1 MVSLSNHHPVLRQAQ
16 DERYIA
22 ELAVN
27 AETLEGLL
35 LDTRAQGIE
44 RVVAGAVIRNNG
56 AVLLLKRAQSDYL
69 GGIYELPSGA
79 VEDGETLYRAL
90 RREVAEETGLE
101 VVGIGPYLGCFD
113 YPSGSGILTR
123 QLNFLVTVRP
133 AAVALSPEH
142 ETFAWV
148 DKAGLAE
155 YPVSQPVQ
163 ALISGVL

>member
-1 MVSLSNHHPVLRQAQ
+1 M
-16 DERYIA
+16 
-22 ELAVN
+22 N
-27 AETLEGLL
+27 AETLERLL
-35 LDTRAQGIE
+35 LDTRALGIE

-56 AVLLLKRAQSDYL
+56 TVLLLKRAQSDYL

-79 VEDGETLYRAL
+79 VEAGETLDQAL

-101 VVGIGPYLGCFD
+101 VVGIGPYLGHFD
-113 YPSGSGILTR
+113 YSSGSGILTR

-148 DKAGLAE
+148 DQGRLAE
-155 YPVSQPVQ
+155 YPVSLQVQ
-163 ALISGVL
+163 ALIGGAL

>member
-1 MVSLSNHHPVLRQAQ
+1 M
-16 DERYIA
+16 
-22 ELAVN
+22 N
-27 AETLEGLL
+27 AETLERLL

-56 AVLLLKRAQSDYL
+56 TVLLLKRAQSDYL
-69 GGIYELPSGA
+69 GGIYELPSGV
-79 VEDGETLYRAL
+79 VEAGETLYQAL

-101 VVGIGPYLGCFD
+101 IVGIGRYLGHFD
-113 YPSGSGILTR
+113 YPSGSGVLTR

-148 DKAGLAE
+148 GQAGLAE
-155 YPVSQPVQ
+155 YPVSQQVQ
-163 ALISGVL
+163 SLINGTL

>member
-1 MVSLSNHHPVLRQAQ
+1 M
-16 DERYIA
+16 
-22 ELAVN
+22 N
-27 AETLEGLL
+27 AETLERLL

-56 AVLLLKRAQSDYL
+56 TVLLLKRAQSDYL
-69 GGIYELPSGA
+69 GGIYELPSGV
-79 VEDGETLYRAL
+79 VEDGETLDQAL

-101 VVGIGPYLGCFD
+101 VVGIGRYLGHFD

-148 DKAGLAE
+148 DKAGLVE
-155 YPVSQPVQ
+155 YPVSEQVHT
-163 ALISGVL
+163 LISGVV

>member
-1 MVSLSNHHPVLRQAQ
+1 M
-16 DERYIA
+16 
-22 ELAVN
+22 N

-35 LDTRAQGIE
+35 QDTRAQGIE

-56 AVLLLKRAQSDYL
+56 TVLLLKRAQSDYL

-79 VEDGETLYRAL
+79 LEDGETLYQAL

-101 VVGIGPYLGCFD
+101 VVGIGPYLGYFD

-133 AAVALSPEH
+133 AAIALSPEH

-148 DKAGLAE
+148 GQAGLVQ
-155 YPVSQPVQ
+155 YPVSEQVHT
-163 ALISGVL
+163 LISGVL